1 VPFGGPDDAPFGSL
15 RNMTRALDRL
25 ANRHA
30 LTTPTGRHLSLYL
43 TEFGYLTKGSRAL
56 SASRRATWLTQA
68 YTLARRNPRVKE
80 LLQYQL
86 VDGPA
91 RNPWHSGVMT
101 RRGVPQAPFKALAR
115 LASKHH

>member
-1 VPFGGPDDAPFGSL
+1 MQ
-15 RNMTRALDRL
+15 RR
-25 ANRHA
+25 A

-56 SASRRATWLTQA
+56 SSRRRADWLTQA
-68 YTLARRNPRVKE
+68 YRIARRNPRVKE

-91 RNPWHSGVMT
+91 HKPWHSGVMT
-101 RRGVPQAPFKALAR
+101 RRGVPQAPYKALAR
-115 LASKHH
+115 LARKHH